1 MLPEGLTSLR
11 ELNIHQAEWY
21 LCVAILH
28 HQRNGPLAATDKTS
42 WSSATLDNMVTDMQL
57 AKIGKEE
64 ANSYVSNRDDVSED
78 DLMNPGQERPFK
90 KLKSIKINCLSIPDE
105 ELAVLVENADALH
118 KLSVPG
124 SQAGPKTSDSLQRH
138 FDRIVEL
145 NVRNCP
151 FDSKSVMTVMENSP
165 RLQILAAT
173 QLSAQ
178 DVIQSGAWVCTRLQ
192 RLQAEIVMS
201 GIKSETDARAE
212 NQGVFERLSAL
223 SQIEVLDTQS
233 VVTGADNS
241 VPQLSVDYGLDC
253 LSTLKGL
260 RELRVGGDSFMRT
273 GLEDAM
279 WMMDQ

>member
-1 MLPEGLTSLR
+1 
-11 ELNIHQAEWY
+11 
-21 LCVAILH
+21 
-28 HQRNGPLAATDKTS
+28 
-42 WSSATLDNMVTDMQL
+42 MVTDMQL

-90 KLKSIKINCLSIPDE
+90 KLKSIKISCLSIPDE
-105 ELAVLVENADALH
+105 ELAMLVENSDVLH
-118 KLSVPG
+118 KLSIPG
-124 SQAGPKTSDSLQRH
+124 SQAGPKTSYSLQRH

-145 NVRNCP
+145 NVRSCP
-151 FDSKSVMTVMENSP
+151 FDSKSVLTVIENSP

-178 DVIQSGAWVCTRLQ
+178 DVIQSGAWVCTQLQ
-192 RLQAEIVMS
+192 HLQAEIVMS
-201 GIKSETDARAE
+201 GTKSETDAKAE

-223 SQIEVLDTQS
+223 SQLEVLDTLS
-233 VVTGADNS
+233 VVTGANNS
-241 VPQLSVDYGLDC
+241 VPLLSVEYGMGC

-260 RELRVGGDSFMRT
+260 RELRVGGNSFKQT

-279 WMMDQ
+279 WMMDQWPLLVVGISRKARLVLSPEVIKVFVDARNKARKPDHLGWRGPMRSLYW